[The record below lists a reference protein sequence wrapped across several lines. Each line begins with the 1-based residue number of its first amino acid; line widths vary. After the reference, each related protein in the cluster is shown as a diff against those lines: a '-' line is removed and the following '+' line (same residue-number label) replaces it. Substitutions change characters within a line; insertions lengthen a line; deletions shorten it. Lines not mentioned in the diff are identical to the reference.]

1 MFKSRAKLLPTNC
14 TLVDQYLN
22 DPALDTLNRILRPVQ
37 PFNSTMDVYFR
48 RKTIQ
53 YAEEEEIRMESNLR
67 LMAFEIDAPDTLM
80 FVTGLGRIERVSL

>member
-1 MFKSRAKLLPTNC
+1 
-14 TLVDQYLN
+14 
-22 DPALDTLNRILRPVQ
+22 
-37 PFNSTMDVYFR
+37 MDVYFR